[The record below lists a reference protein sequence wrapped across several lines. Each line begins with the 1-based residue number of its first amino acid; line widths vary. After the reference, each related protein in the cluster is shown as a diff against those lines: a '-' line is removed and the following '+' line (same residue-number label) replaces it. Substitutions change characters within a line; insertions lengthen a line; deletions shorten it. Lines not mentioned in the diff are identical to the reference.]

1 MKATTP
7 RPLADVT
14 DYVDGR
20 DEMNLIEFPLS
31 AVADRFLDG
40 HKTVVFSDRVWD
52 RDRRE
57 HLPRELAIS
66 GSDRYGLPT
75 AKDED
80 VLLGCLQLTRLGE
93 FRSREVEFSRYELL
107 RLLRWS
113 DDSKSYRRLATSLR
127 RWKGVT
133 LYSDRAFYDHGRKSW
148 VNRDFGVFDNLYLYE
163 RESATNAAA
172 PARSWFVWNEVF
184 FDSFQ
189 AGYLKRLDWNLYC
202 RLKDPVAKRLYRL
215 LDKRFYHDHDVVFD
229 LQDLAVRKI
238 RLSPNYNTA
247 QIKRALANGIR
258 ELETVWELRQLPPA
272 RRFVKGEGGRWQA
285 VFPRRTHRQVVR
297 ETTQVETQ
305 QSDLAIELTRREI
318 GPSVAEDLVAA
329 HPAETIQTMLELFD
343 WYNRKGQTKGA
354 GFLVDSIRHS
364 SKYRFPPGFESSVQR
379 AARKA
384 LVGAQEQAQARKR
397 VAREQRQ
404 HATESARQAAFLE
417 FWSDLDEYARTDFE
431 IRALTAAAPLKRS
444 GYHRLRTTGGPAF
457 EQYRQVILRDYFEQT
472 RAHPAA

>member
-1 MKATTP
+1 MKATTS

-40 HKTVVFSDRVWD
+40 GKTVVFSDRVWD

-93 FRSREVEFSRYELL
+93 FRNREVEFSRYELL
-107 RLLRWS
+107 KLLRWS

-163 RESATNAAA
+163 RELATNAAA

-247 QIKRALANGIR
+247 QIKRALAKGIR

-285 VFPRRTHRQVVR
+285 VFPRRSHRQVVR

-318 GPSVAEDLVAA
+318 GPSVAEDLVTA
-329 HPAETIQTMLELFD
+329 HSAETIQTMLELFD

-384 LVGAQEQAQARKR
+384 MVGAQEQAQARKR

-444 GYHRLRTTGGPAF
+444 GYHRLRATGGPAF

-472 RAHPAA
+472 RPHPAA